1 MPFNAFILGFI
12 WRKQFNPISYR
23 VITRIEASSIFLS
36 TETSNRLSI
45 SGATLYIEG
54 LSFALKETDDNISLL
69 CTYDKQPT
77 TTIVIWMK
85 SSLDDASSRFR
96 RLDMSGEQIDVSQS
110 EENTVRYQHRFVY
123 FFLCHIIRDLIR
135 QLLVLLIVI
144 HYHLIVLNGSV

>member
-110 EENTVRYQHRFVY
+110 EENTVRY
-123 FFLCHIIRDLIR
+123 
-135 QLLVLLIVI
+135 
-144 HYHLIVLNGSV
+144 